1 MTSTRMSRNGV
12 GLPQSSAIHIQHG
25 LVYLILLMGA
35 VPMLVPFLWM
45 LSTALKTPSQLL
57 AFPPILIPN
66 PVEWSNFSAAFNAL
80 PFGLFLR
87 NTLIIEVFVIIGGLF
102 ANTLVAYGFARL
114 RFPGREFLFFLL
126 ISTIIIPWMV
136 RLVPLYLLFNQLGW
150 VNTLLPL
157 IVPAFFGTPFDIFLL
172 RQFFRSIPNDL
183 SDAARIDGAN
193 ELQILTRLILPLS
206 KPVLAA
212 VTIFTFQNVWDDFV
226 YPLVFL
232 HDQRLKTVALGLYD
246 FIAIDPFATPWHLLM
261 AASVLV
267 VLPVLLIFAAF
278 QRYFIQ
284 GITLTG
290 VKG

>member
-1 MTSTRMSRNGV
+1 MTLSQSNLTRV
-12 GLPQSSAIHIQHG
+12 QHL
-25 LVYLILLMGA
+25 LVYIVLIVGA
-35 VPMLVPFLWM
+35 VPMIFPFLWM
-45 LSTALKTPSQLL
+45 LSTALKTPDQLL
-57 AFPPILIPN
+57 AFPPILFPQPIA
-66 PVEWSNFSAAFNAL
+66 WGNFGAALQTL
-80 PFGLFLR
+80 PFDRFFR
-87 NTLIIEVFVIIGGLF
+87 NTLIIEFFVIIGGLIS
-102 ANTLVAYGFARL
+102 NTLVAYGFARL
-114 RFPGREFLFFLL
+114 RFPGRELLFFIL

-136 RLVPLYLLFNQLGW
+136 RLVPLYLIFNQMGW
-150 VNTLLPL
+150 VDTFLPL

-172 RQFFRSIPNDL
+172 RQFFRSIPDDL

-193 ELQILTRLILPLS
+193 ELQILVRLILPLS

-232 HDQRLKTVALGLYD
+232 HNQQLKTVALGLYD

-261 AASVLV
+261 AASVFI
-267 VLPVLLIFAAF
+267 VLPVLVLFAAF
-278 QRYFIQ
+278 QRYFIE

>member
-1 MTSTRMSRNGV
+1 MS
-12 GLPQSSAIHIQHG
+12 LTQSNLIRIQHL
-25 LVYLILLMGA
+25 LVYLVLLIGA
-35 VPMLVPFLWM
+35 VPMIFPFLWM
-45 LSTALKTPSQLL
+45 LSTALKTPNQLL
-57 AFPPILIPN
+57 AFPPILIPD
-66 PVEWSNFSAAFNAL
+66 PVEWGNFATALQTL
-80 PFGLFLR
+80 PFGRFFR
-87 NTLIIEVFVIIGGLF
+87 NTMIIEICVIAGSLIS
-102 ANTLVAYGFARL
+102 NTLVAYGFARL
-114 RFPGREFLFFLL
+114 RFPGREFLFFIL

-136 RLVPLYLLFNQLGW
+136 RLVPLYLIFNRLGW
-150 VNTLLPL
+150 VNTFLPL
-157 IVPAFFGTPFDIFLL
+157 IVPSFFGSPFDIFLL
-172 RQFFRSIPNDL
+172 RQFFRSIPDDL

-193 ELQILTRLILPLS
+193 ELQILIRLILPLS

-232 HDQRLKTVALGLYD
+232 HDQQLKTVALGLYD

-267 VLPVLLIFAAF
+267 VLPVLLLFALF

>member
-1 MTSTRMSRNGV
+1 MALSQSNLTR
-12 GLPQSSAIHIQHG
+12 IQHL
-25 LVYLILLMGA
+25 LVYLILLVGA
-35 VPMLVPFLWM
+35 VPMVFPFLWM
-45 LSTALKTPSQLL
+45 LSTALKTPPQLL
-57 AFPPILIPN
+57 EFPPILIPS
-66 PVEWSNFSAAFNAL
+66 PFDWSNFATALQTL
-80 PFGLFLR
+80 PFGRFLR
-87 NTLIIEVFVIIGGLF
+87 NTLIIEVFVIIGGLIS
-102 ANTLVAYGFARL
+102 NTLVAYGFARL
-114 RFPGREFLFFLL
+114 RFPGRDLLFFLV

-150 VNTLLPL
+150 VNSFLPL
-157 IVPAFFGTPFDIFLL
+157 VVPAFFGTPFDIFLL
-172 RQFFRSIPNDL
+172 RQFFRSIPDDL

-212 VTIFTFQNVWDDFV
+212 VVIFTFQNVWDDFV

-232 HDQRLKTVALGLYD
+232 HDQQLKTVALGLYD

-267 VLPVLLIFAAF
+267 VLPVLLLFAAF

>member
-1 MTSTRMSRNGV
+1 MTLSQSNLTR
-12 GLPQSSAIHIQHG
+12 IQHL
-25 LVYLILLMGA
+25 LVYLILLVGA
-35 VPMLVPFLWM
+35 VPMIFPFLWM
-45 LSTALKTPSQLL
+45 LSTALKTPPQLL
-57 AFPPILIPN
+57 EFPPILIPS
-66 PVEWSNFSAAFNAL
+66 PFDWSNFATALQTL
-80 PFGLFLR
+80 PFGRFLR
-87 NTLIIEVFVIIGGLF
+87 NTLIIEVFVIIGGLIS
-102 ANTLVAYGFARL
+102 NTLVAYGFARL
-114 RFPGREFLFFLL
+114 RFPGRDFLFFLV

-136 RLVPLYLLFNQLGW
+136 RLVPLYLIFNQLGW
-150 VNTLLPL
+150 VNSFLPL
-157 IVPAFFGTPFDIFLL
+157 VVPAFFGTPFDIFLL
-172 RQFFRSIPNDL
+172 RQFFRSIPDDL

-212 VTIFTFQNVWDDFV
+212 VVIFTFQNVWDDFV

-232 HDQRLKTVALGLYD
+232 HDQQLKTVALGLYD

-267 VLPVLLIFAAF
+267 VLPVLLLFAAF

>member
-1 MTSTRMSRNGV
+1 MILSQSNLTR
-12 GLPQSSAIHIQHG
+12 IQH
-25 LVYLILLMGA
+25 LLAYLILLVGA
-35 VPMLVPFLWM
+35 VPMIFPFLWM
-45 LSTALKTPSQLL
+45 LSTALKTPAQLL
-57 AFPPILIPN
+57 AFPPVLIPN
-66 PVEWSNFSAAFNAL
+66 PVEWGNFGAALQTL
-80 PFGLFLR
+80 PFGRFFR
-87 NTLIIEVFVIIGGLF
+87 NTLIIEFFVIVGGLIS
-102 ANTLVAYGFARL
+102 NTLVAYGFARL
-114 RFPGREFLFFLL
+114 RFPGREFLFFVL

-136 RLVPLYLLFNQLGW
+136 RLVPLYLIFNRVGW
-150 VNTLLPL
+150 VNSFLPL

-172 RQFFRSIPNDL
+172 RQFFRSIPDDL

-193 ELQILTRLILPLS
+193 EIQILLRLILPLS

-232 HDQRLKTVALGLYD
+232 HDQQLKTLALGLYD
-246 FIAIDPFATPWHLLM
+246 FISIDPFATPWHLLM
-261 AASVLV
+261 ASSVLI
-267 VLPVLLIFAAF
+267 VLPVLLLFAAF

>member
-1 MTSTRMSRNGV
+1 MISSQSNATR
-12 GLPQSSAIHIQHG
+12 IQHF
-25 LVYLILLMGA
+25 LVYIVLLIGS
-35 VPMLVPFLWM
+35 VPMVFPFLWM
-45 LSTALKTPSQLL
+45 VSTALKTPDQLL
-57 AFPPILIPN
+57 AFPPILIPQ
-66 PVEWSNFSAAFNAL
+66 PVEWGNFGAALQAL
-80 PFGLFLR
+80 PFGLFFR
-87 NTLIIEVFVIIGGLF
+87 NTLIIELFVILGSLIS
-102 ANTLVAYGFARL
+102 NTLIAYGFARL
-114 RFPGREFLFFLL
+114 RFPGREFLFFIL

-136 RLVPLYLLFNQLGW
+136 RLVPLYLIFNRIGW
-150 VNTLLPL
+150 VNSFLPL
-157 IVPAFFGTPFDIFLL
+157 IVPAFFGSPFDIFLL
-172 RQFFRSIPNDL
+172 RQFFRSIPDDL

-232 HDQRLKTVALGLYD
+232 HDQRLKTLALGLYD
-246 FIAIDPFATPWHLLM
+246 FISIDPFATPWHLLM
-261 AASVLV
+261 ASSVLI